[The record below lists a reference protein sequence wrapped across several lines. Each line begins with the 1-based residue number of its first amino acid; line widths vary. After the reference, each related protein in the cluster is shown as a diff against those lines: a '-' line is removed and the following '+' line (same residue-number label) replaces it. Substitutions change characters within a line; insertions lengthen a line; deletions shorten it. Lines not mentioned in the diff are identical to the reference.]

1 MSAERKAH
9 SGYWAHLEERGVY
22 FGLWLMLT
30 SYKILGRFGFS
41 LLLFPVIAYFFLVGR
56 TTRRASIDFLRAV
69 RATPQGQSVVPFEP
83 GWLESFHHHLC
94 FGDAILD
101 KFLAWTGQI
110 GLDSVDFENLE
121 IFEDLR
127 RSGRGGVL
135 IVSHLGNAEVCRA
148 LGVHAQDLKMNVLVH
163 TKHAK
168 NFNRLLREQSEQS
181 TVSLIETTEVGPDTA
196 IALRKRVERGEFIVI
211 VGDRTPASLSSRKS
225 IVSFLG
231 RPAPFPQG
239 PFILAALMKC
249 PVQLLFC
256 LKEEGRFRI
265 VFEPFCEEIKL
276 PRTNRGTAL
285 DRLVAQYATR
295 LEHHCVRV
303 PFQWFNFFDFW
314 GGADA
319 FAPENTTSEQI

>member
-1 MSAERKAH
+1 MSAEGKGQ
-9 SGYWAHLEERGVY
+9 SGHWARLEERGVY
-22 FGLWLMLT
+22 FGLWFMLT
-30 SYKILGRFGFS
+30 SYKLLGRFGFS

-56 TTRRASIDFLRAV
+56 TARRASIDFLRAV
-69 RATPQGQSVVPFEP
+69 RATRQGQSVVPFRP
-83 GWLESFHHHLC
+83 GWRESFRHHLC
-94 FGDAILD
+94 FGDAVLD
-101 KFLAWTGQI
+101 KFLAWTGKI

-148 LGVHAQDLKMNVLVH
+148 LGVRTQDLKMNVLVH
-163 TKHAK
+163 TKHAES
-168 NFNRLLREQSEQS
+168 FNRLIREQSDQS
-181 TVSLIETTEVGPDTA
+181 TVSLIETTDVGPDTA
-196 IALRKRVERGEFIVI
+196 ITLRERVEKGEFIVI
-211 VGDRTPASLSSRKS
+211 VGDRTPASLSPRKS
-225 IVSFLG
+225 IASFLG

-256 LKEEGRFRI
+256 LKDKGRFRI
-265 VFEPFCEEIKL
+265 VFEPFSEGIKL
-276 PRTNRGTAL
+276 PRKNRGEAL
-285 DRLVAQYATR
+285 DQLVAQYATR
-295 LEHHCVRV
+295 LEHYCLQV

-319 FAPENTTSEQI
+319 LVADNETAE